1 MTGNLLNFHR
11 VNFVIIGLLLS
22 FLYVLPVAAQPT
34 TLSEFH
40 PAGRKQMTE
49 ARLERVNEITEQIK
63 NQNSNTALYQKRV
76 QLYGELLQLNFDNK
90 DWFIYAD
97 KYERDLSRLI
107 ELEGTAEDYYRR
119 GNWFVSRLIYS
130 TPLYPYPAPNKISE
144 LYPHNRY
151 ADAAVSDF
159 LKALQLT
166 SDPQQIQSC
175 YTNLSIIYSTRP
187 HLLASASDFSK
198 WKDKIPL
205 KLVQK
210 DFEMSIKYSQ
220 LALEA
225 GASLP
230 FTDTLKKN
238 LVSTYLTNAETATKL
253 GDSATALKFT
263 QAAQKYRQ

>member
-1 MTGNLLNFHR
+1 MNNLFNVYWTKL
-11 VNFVIIGLLLS
+11 GLVGLILA
-22 FLYVLPVAAQPT
+22 FLYVLPVVAQPT

-49 ARLERVNEITEQIK
+49 ARLERVNEITERIK

-107 ELEGTAEDYYRR
+107 ELDGAAESYYRR
-119 GNWFVSRLIYS
+119 GDWLSSRLRYS
-130 TPLYPYPAPNKISE
+130 IPLYPYPAPNKISE

-151 ADAAVSDF
+151 ADAAASDF
-159 LKALQLT
+159 LKALRLT
-166 SDPQQIQSC
+166 SDPQQMQSY
-175 YTNLSIIYSTRP
+175 YTNLSIIYNTRP
-187 HLLASASDFSK
+187 HLLASASDFPK

-210 DFEMSIKYSQ
+210 DFEMSIKYSH

-238 LVSTYLTNAETATKL
+238 LVSTYLTNAETAAKL

-263 QAAQKYRQ
+263 QASQKYCK